1 VLGVE
6 VRRFAGSRVDRGRW
20 ETILG
25 ACSEAVAV
33 LDGDGAVVL
42 ASPPLAR
49 MLGRDDLVGASLT
62 ALLHPD
68 DVADFTGTLVSF
80 LAEVGVSTWSQ
91 WRLRHSLGAWI
102 DVEATATNM
111 FDAPG
116 VHGIVLS
123 LRDVTEHN
131 ETFRT
136 LQESRRRLEA
146 VLDIAGAAIVVT
158 DLDGHCVLANR
169 RAGALVAAGAVE
181 QLDRH
186 REAVLAAGHAM
197 QFDEVL
203 EIDGERRDLLSAI
216 VPVFDAD
223 GNATGLC
230 AVLTDITDRLRA
242 SAEKEELKVA
252 LARAQRMDSLGQLAG
267 GIAHDF
273 NNLLAV
279 ILNYA
284 DFVAETLEDG
294 HPAAA
299 DVAEISSATERA
311 AALTRQLLVFSRH
324 DHLRLEPVDVNE
336 VALATQRLLARTLG
350 EDVRLVVEPATTPV
364 HALADA
370 GQLEQVLMNLIL
382 NARDAQPR
390 GGTVTVRVAEV
401 VLTGA
406 DASRRGVRS
415 GRHVRID
422 VRDDGEGMRPDV
434 VERAFEPFFSTKPKG
449 RGTGLGLSTV
459 YGIVT
464 NAEGHI
470 EIDSR
475 IKEGTTVTMHLPIV
489 GAGSTASASAAA
501 ELDAPNGATIMVVED
516 EDAIRTLTH
525 RILTRHGYQVVEAA
539 SPADALELW
548 AGLARVPELLLTD
561 VVMPGMSGKDLSD
574 LLRETAPGMP
584 VLFMSGYTDN
594 VMDRYGLDAAG
605 DSLLHKPFNAQQLLS
620 AVQDVLGG
628 RSGA

>member
-1 VLGVE
+1 MLGTE
-6 VRRFAGSRVDRGRW
+6 VRRFADSRVDRGRW
-20 ETILG
+20 ETVLG
-25 ACSEAVAV
+25 ACSEAVVV
-33 LDGDGAVVL
+33 LDGDGAIVL
-42 ASPPLAR
+42 TSPPFERL
-49 MLGRDDLVGASLT
+49 LGRDLVGVSFT
-62 ALLHPD
+62 EILHPG
-68 DVADFTGTLVSF
+68 DVPDFTGTLVSF

-91 WRLRHSLGAWI
+91 WRLGRSDGSWI
-102 DVEATATNM
+102 DAEATATNM
-111 FDAPG
+111 LDAPG
-116 VHGIVLS
+116 VHGIVVS

-131 ETFRT
+131 ATFRT

-158 DLDGHCVLANR
+158 DLDGAVELANR
-169 RAGALVAAGAVE
+169 RAAALVEEGALDL
-181 QLDRH
+181 LDRH
-186 REAVLAAGHAM
+186 REEVLRAGRAM
-197 QFDEVL
+197 QFDDVVEVA
-203 EIDGERRDLLSAI
+203 GERRDLLSAI

-230 AVLTDITDRLRA
+230 AVLTDITDRRRA
-242 SAEKEELKVA
+242 QAEKEELTTA
-252 LARAQRMDSLGQLAG
+252 LVRAQRMDSLGQLAG

-284 DFVAETLEDG
+284 DFVAETLEEG
-294 HPAAA
+294 HPAAD
-299 DVAEISSATERA
+299 DVAEISRATERA

-336 VALATQRLLARTLG
+336 VARQTESMLARTLG
-350 EDVRLVVEPATTPV
+350 DVELVVEPAAGAV

-370 GQLEQVLMNLIL
+370 GQLEQVLVNLIL

-390 GGTVTVRVAEV
+390 GGRVTVAIREV
-401 VLTGA
+401 VLVGA
-406 DASRRGVRS
+406 EAARRGVRS
-415 GRHVRID
+415 GRHVRVDVID
-422 VRDDGEGMRPDV
+422 EGDGMPPDV
-434 VERAFEPFFSTKPKG
+434 IERAFEPFFSTKPKG

-489 GAGSTASASAAA
+489 DADSSASSQAAA
-501 ELDAPNGATIMVVED
+501 ELDAPSGATILVVED

-539 SPADALELW
+539 SPADALEMD
-548 AGLARVPELLLTD
+548 VQPDLLLTD
-561 VVMPGMSGKDLSD
+561 VVMPGMSGKALSD
-574 LLRETAPGMP
+574 RLRESQPALP

-620 AVQDVLGG
+620 AVQDVLGD
-628 RSGA
+628 

>member
-1 VLGVE
+1 MLGTE
-6 VRRFAGSRVDRGRW
+6 VRRFADSCVDRGRW
-20 ETILG
+20 ETVIG
-25 ACSEAVAV
+25 ACSEAVVV
-33 LDGDGAVVL
+33 LDGDGAIVL
-42 ASPPLAR
+42 ASPPFERL
-49 MLGRDDLVGASLT
+49 LGADLLGTSFT
-62 ALLHPD
+62 EILHPG

-91 WRLRHSLGAWI
+91 WRLRRGDGLWI
-102 DVEATATNM
+102 DAEATATNM

-116 VHGIVLS
+116 VHGIVVS

-131 ETFRT
+131 ATFRT

-158 DLDGHCVLANR
+158 DLDGVVELANR
-169 RAGALVAAGAVE
+169 RAAALVEAGALE

-186 REAVLAAGHAM
+186 REEVLAAGRAL
-197 QFDEVL
+197 QFDDVVEVA
-203 EIDGERRDLLSAI
+203 GERRDLLSAI

-230 AVLTDITDRLRA
+230 AVLTDITDRRRA
-242 SAEKEELKVA
+242 QAEKEELTTA
-252 LARAQRMDSLGQLAG
+252 LVRAQRMDSLGQLAG

-294 HPAAA
+294 HPAAD
-299 DVAEISSATERA
+299 DVAEISRATERA

-336 VALATQRLLARTLG
+336 VARQTESMLARTLG
-350 EDVRLVVEPATTPV
+350 DVELVVAPAAGAVP
-364 HALADA
+364 ALADA
-370 GQLEQVLMNLIL
+370 GQLEQVLVNLIL

-390 GGTVTVRVAEV
+390 GGRVTVAIREV
-401 VLTGA
+401 VLAGSEA
-406 DASRRGVRS
+406 ARRGVRP
-415 GRHVRID
+415 GRHVRVDVID
-422 VRDDGEGMRPDV
+422 EGDGMPPDV

-489 GAGSTASASAAA
+489 DADSSSSSQPAA
-501 ELDAPNGATIMVVED
+501 ELDAPNGATILVVED

-539 SPADALELW
+539 SPADALELD
-548 AGLARVPELLLTD
+548 VQPDLLLTD
-561 VVMPGMSGKDLSD
+561 VVMPGMSGKALSD
-574 LLRETAPGMP
+574 RLRESQPALP

-605 DSLLHKPFNAQQLLS
+605 DSLLHKPFNAQQLLA
-620 AVQDVLGG
+620 AVQDLLG
-628 RSGA
+628 